1 MRTKKTMV
9 ILIATVFAFVLL
21 FSCILLFSVKKVDI
35 EFNLATDV
43 ETQEIEQK
51 LNVFCGEN
59 LLFLDCDEIVNIIKE
74 YPYFELVSVGKRFP
88 NVISVNLKERV
99 ETYYLLTE
107 DKVYVTDKDG
117 VLLNNFDVSTFDGNV
132 PRNII
137 TLSFEG
143 VVFSEQILGNKIICD
158 NQQIFD
164 VTLDMAKSVDLTD
177 CIKSIK
183 VVNATEQQDVYFST
197 YTGVNILVTEA
208 LDRGVDKTV
217 VGFNAYNEKTDDYI
231 KTYNNIIVVLKDDG
245 TILPVWT
252 DK

>member
-21 FSCILLFSVKKVDI
+21 FSCILLFSIKKVNI
-35 EFNLATDV
+35 EFNVASDV
-43 ETQEIEQK
+43 DTQEIEQK
-51 LNVFCGEN
+51 LDAFCGEN
-59 LLFLDCDEIVNIIKE
+59 LLFFDCEKIENTVKD
-74 YPYFELVSVGKRFP
+74 YPYFELISVEKKFP
-88 NVISVNLKERV
+88 NVINVTLKERL

-107 DKVYVTDKDG
+107 DKIYVTDKDG
-117 VLLNNFDVSTFDGNV
+117 ILLNSFDASSFDSNNSS
-132 PRNII
+132 RDII

-143 VVFSEQILGNKIICD
+143 VAFLNQTLGNKVCCD

-197 YTGVNILVTEA
+197 YTGVNILITEA
-208 LDRGVDKTV
+208 LNRG
-217 VGFNAYNEKTDDYI
+217 I
-231 KTYNNIIVVLKDDG
+231 
-245 TILPVWT
+245 
-252 DK
+252 